1 MPLLPKCT
9 PAVHV
14 LSCSFVYEY
23 VATDQMIND
32 QILMDLESSHFGTNH
47 FPYRDQ
53 LGSPDAEL
61 QFSVPQ
67 PSGPVLSR
75 RVKDADLVTA
85 LEDIQRLS
93 SSLLKM
99 EKNS

>member
-1 MPLLPKCT
+1 MHPSC
-9 PAVHV
+9 AC
-14 LSCSFVYEY
+14 SCSFVYEY
-23 VATDQMIND
+23 VAIYNYDHIW
-32 QILMDLESSHFGTNH
+32 MDLKSSHFASNH
-47 FPYRDQ
+47 FLHRDQ

-67 PSGPVLSR
+67 PSGPMLSR

-99 EKNS
+99 ETNS